1 MKKAQKNK
9 ARLPRTAGLRTL
21 SEMSQELKKAGL
33 DPSSIEERA
42 HMLAKVEIAR
52 QQLSKRKRNGEGD
65 EDEDMEMDYE
75 DEEDW
80 EDEEMDV
87 DEDESVPR
95 KKKRTESGA
104 VAITN
109 KRVPRS
115 NRQLAG
121 LRDADV
127 RRVSS
132 FPWRCDP
139 DMFSS
144 IARGKS
150 QQASQLWPAST
161 ESACQGWGGRSGYQ
175 NQNGMSNMAYAS
187 GCGS

>member
-21 SEMSQELKKAGL
+21 SEMSKELKKAGL
-33 DPSSIEERA
+33 DPSSIEKRA

-52 QQLSKRKRNGEGD
+52 QQLSKRKRSGVDEEGD
-65 EDEDMEMDYE
+65 DDDIEMDYG

-127 RRVSS
+127 RRVLS

-139 DMFSS
+139 D
-144 IARGKS
+144 
-150 QQASQLWPAST
+150 ASFLQ
-161 ESACQGWGGRSGYQ
+161 
-175 NQNGMSNMAYAS
+175 
-187 GCGS
+187 

>member
-1 MKKAQKNK
+1 MSQSMKKAQKNK

-21 SEMSQELKKAGL
+21 SEMSKELKKAGL
-33 DPSSIEERA
+33 DPSSIEKRA

-52 QQLSKRKRNGEGD
+52 QQLSKRKRSGVDEEGD
-65 EDEDMEMDYE
+65 DDDIEMDEE

-95 KKKRTESGA
+95 KKKRMESGA

-127 RRVSS
+127 RCVLFLPWWCVPDTS
-132 FPWRCDP
+132 FL
-139 DMFSS
+139 
-144 IARGKS
+144 
-150 QQASQLWPAST
+150 Q
-161 ESACQGWGGRSGYQ
+161 
-175 NQNGMSNMAYAS
+175 
-187 GCGS
+187 